1 MLKIVQHNW
10 APEQGNTCANDAWS
24 VSSNKYLHV
33 CYMTLLGR
41 RAACGVDS
49 EFAVG
54 RPKECTCETLL
65 PEAAGLDAGA
75 FPFRGLML

>member
-1 MLKIVQHNW
+1 MLKIVQQNW

-33 CYMTLLGR
+33 CYMTLL
-41 RAACGVDS
+41 
-49 EFAVG
+49 
-54 RPKECTCETLL
+54 

>member
-1 MLKIVQHNW
+1 MLKIVQQNW

-24 VSSNKYLHV
+24 VSNNKYLHV

-49 EFAVG
+49 EF
-54 RPKECTCETLL
+54 R
-65 PEAAGLDAGA
+65 
-75 FPFRGLML
+75 